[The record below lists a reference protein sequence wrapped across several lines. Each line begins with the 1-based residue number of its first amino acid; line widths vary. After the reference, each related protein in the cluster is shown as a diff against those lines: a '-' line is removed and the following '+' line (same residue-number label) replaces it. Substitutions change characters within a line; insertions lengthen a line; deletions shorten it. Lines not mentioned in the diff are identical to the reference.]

1 MHIINTMWKKM
12 MHEEKSRQHYTFER
26 RVDNISPDPQLR
38 LRARSG
44 QTASLYSY
52 EICWDLLID
61 VYIQMYLLPNK
72 GFKKASYASDLT
84 PDFMMITF
92 FAFASST

>member
-1 MHIINTMWKKM
+1 MTR
-12 MHEEKSRQHYTFER
+12 EEKSRQHYTFER
-26 RVDNISPDPQLR
+26 RVDNISANPQLH

-44 QTASLYSY
+44 RAASLYSY
-52 EICWDLLID
+52 EICGDLLID
-61 VYIQMYLLPNK
+61 FYIQMYLLPNK
-72 GFKKASYASDLT
+72 GFKNASYASDLT

>member
-1 MHIINTMWKKM
+1 M

-26 RVDNISPDPQLR
+26 RVDNISPDPQLH
-38 LRARSG
+38 LRARLG
-44 QTASLYSY
+44 RTISLYSN

-61 VYIQMYLLPNK
+61 FYIQVYLLPNK

-84 PDFMMITF
+84 LDFMMIAF
-92 FAFASST
+92 FSFASST

>member
-1 MHIINTMWKKM
+1 MHIINIMWKKM
-12 MHEEKSRQHYTFER
+12 MCEEKSRQHYTFER
-26 RVDNISPDPQLR
+26 RVDNISPDPQLH

-44 QTASLYSY
+44 RTASLYSY
-52 EICWDLLID
+52 EICGDLLID

-84 PDFMMITF
+84 LDFMMIAF
-92 FAFASST
+92 FSFASST

>member
-1 MHIINTMWKKM
+1 M
-12 MHEEKSRQHYTFER
+12 MREEKSRQHYTFER
-26 RVDNISPDPQLR
+26 RVDNISLDPQLR
-38 LRARSG
+38 LRSRLG

-72 GFKKASYASDLT
+72 GFKKESYASDLT
-84 PDFMMITF
+84 LDFMMIAF
-92 FAFASST
+92 FSFASST

>member
-1 MHIINTMWKKM
+1 M
-12 MHEEKSRQHYTFER
+12 MREEKSRQHYTFER
-26 RVDNISPDPQLR
+26 RVDNILPDPQLR
-38 LRARSG
+38 LQARSG

-52 EICWDLLID
+52 KICWDLLID

-84 PDFMMITF
+84 LDFMMIAF
-92 FAFASST
+92 FSFASST